1 MTLVETVRESPGA
14 AVVFASTLVAV
25 MGVSLV
31 SPALPAIQR
40 AWGISESEAS
50 LLISA
55 FTLPGIFLTL
65 PIGVVTDRVGRKPV
79 LLVSLVAFGV
89 SGGAIVAVSGF
100 AVILGLRAI
109 QGAAA
114 SAITTLTVTLLGDL
128 FSGERRRVLIG
139 ANAAVLAIGAAGYP
153 ILGGLLASIS
163 WAVPFACFL
172 LALVVAVPGFVFL
185 EEPDREGGRDSRQ
198 DREGG
203 RDSRQDR
210 EGGRDSREEGRDG
223 DGGVARDGAD
233 AGLRAF
239 VTGPT
244 SMRPFVTLYA
254 AVFAV
259 FVVLFGAQ
267 LTAVPFVL
275 DDTYRLSSR
284 GIGLLLGIPAVTMG
298 LTATQGDRILRA
310 LSSYQSI
317 ALGLASYGVG
327 LVVVALADS
336 IGTVVGGLLLFG
348 VGQGLAEPI
357 ADTALTELAPEEVRG
372 SVVSVRT
379 TVLQLATTVG
389 PPLFV
394 GSAAVVGYHR
404 TLLGGGVAVLV
415 VGLSWFVYR
424 TGRSRSPS
432 GRVSD

>member
-185 EEPDREGGRDSRQ
+185 EEP